1 MTEPKPRRQGPPA
14 RYVNRRALTLL
25 GFRGLVPSLVIAE
38 ALQEKARREGR
49 PLPPTEGEPSCAEGE
64 PS

>member
-1 MTEPKPRRQGPPA
+1 VTEPKPRRQGPPA

-25 GFRGLVPSLVIAE
+25 GFNFRGLVPSLVITE

-49 PLPPTEGEPSCAEGE
+49 PLPPAEGR